1 VEVRVSPLISQLL
14 LDTKT
19 VSDFAESEQAMM
31 KLLAGVER
39 LALPVI
45 VVGEYRL
52 GIAHARN
59 ARDYHRWLE
68 RLITASSVLD
78 ITDET
83 THHYA
88 SIRIQLRQIEKPI
101 PVHDVWIA
109 ALGRQLDLPIL
120 SRDQHF
126 DVVPGIQ
133 RLNW

>member
-1 VEVRVSPLISQLL
+1 
-14 LDTKT
+14 
-19 VSDFAESEQAMM
+19 M
-31 KLLAGVER
+31 KVLAGVER

-45 VVGEYRL
+45 VVGEYRF

-68 RLITASSVLD
+68 RLITESRVLD

-88 SIRIQLRQIEKPI
+88 SIRTQLRQIGKPI
-101 PVHDVWIA
+101 PMNDVWIA
-109 ALGRQLDLPIL
+109 ALGRQHDLPIL

-126 DVVPGIQ
+126 DVVPGIK